1 VIDIMEALKKS
12 LAEKK
17 KPVQAATAAA
27 PHEQEEAPP
36 LEAEPKKRV
45 RKSQAG

>member
-1 VIDIMEALKKS
+1 MEALKKS

-17 KPVQAATAAA
+17 KPAQSATAAA
-27 PHEQEEAPP
+27 SHEQEAMP

-45 RKSQAG
+45 RKSKVG